1 MGIKTISTILT
12 LTMLATPLI
21 GSTCFAD
28 KVKNDKDSYV
38 QEQDR
43 REQYKLK

>member
-1 MGIKTISTILT
+1 
-12 LTMLATPLI
+12 MLATPLT

-28 KVKNDKDSYV
+28 EVKSNEDAYV

-43 REQYKLK
+43 RDQYKLKQQKIIKWQNLLCV